1 MNATVPADT
10 VPDYQSLMLP
20 VLRAAAA
27 GEQRIGAVVQRLGEE
42 LGLSEAARAALL
54 ASGPQTI
61 FANPNPLGSRAHHP
75 VPISPGGALAD
86 DAPFYFTP
94 KSPMLLNIKTGYKG
108 VTRRA
113 NAEIVVLVSSCQV
126 MASNGVTMLFT
137 DRHAYTATAKW
148 TNNQADLADM
158 IDWDIL
164 SRHDFARND
173 AYPDKMERYQAE
185 ALGHRHVP
193 SRTLLGIGCPVD
205 SMKSTIEAHIQAA
218 GLALP
223 VFVRPGWYF

>member
-1 MNATVPADT
+1 VAN
-10 VPDYQSLMLP
+10 LP
-20 VLRAAAA
+20 WLLAN
-27 GEQRIGAVVQRLGEE
+27 GLHSPNGGAVDPNFTSIG
-42 LGLSEAARAALL
+42 
-54 ASGPQTI
+54 
-61 FANPNPLGSRAHHP
+61 NPDLIGSRARRL
-75 VPISPGGALAD
+75 VPIPPGGTLAD
-86 DAPFYFTP
+86 FVPFYFTP

-113 NAEIVVLVSSCQV
+113 NEDIAILVSSCEV
-126 MASNGVTMLFT
+126 MITNGVTMLFT

-148 TNNQADLADM
+148 TNNPAELAGM

-164 SRHDFARND
+164 SRHDFARCD

-185 ALGHRHVP
+185 ALAHRHVP